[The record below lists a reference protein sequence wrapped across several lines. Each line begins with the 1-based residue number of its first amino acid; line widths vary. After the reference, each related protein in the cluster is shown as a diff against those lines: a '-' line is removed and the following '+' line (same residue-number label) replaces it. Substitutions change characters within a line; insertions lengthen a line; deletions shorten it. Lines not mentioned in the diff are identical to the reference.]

1 MARHDRARSRRDLLE
16 LRRRERAGTGDNLV
30 DLRLDFLDET
40 TGELLLS
47 VGGQWDRRARQFTDG
62 LALTRTVIRVHPG
75 QRRAVEWFREWLDV
89 HADRRDAP
97 PPFDPG
103 KVAEYLADVNA
114 EPSEVYSAL
123 FAGGRRA
130 GKTWIAVALAV
141 AYAVHFPDAI
151 VYLVGPDES
160 DWKELR
166 AYATGALA
174 DHWLDHA
181 SAERWQLVNG
191 TALNLKQAFNPEALK
206 EGRADLIVLNE
217 GQRMQERAFHVAR
230 GNTVDR
236 SGLTIVCANPPT
248 KRGDQQWVADFAAEA
263 SRGERAALYVEF
275 DALQNPHINRH
286 ALLSLTG
293 DMDERSAE
301 IEIFGRFLAPED
313 AVAYNWSRLDNER
326 PPPPTG
332 DITAEFLERVGEGA
346 GIRQVV
352 GVDVQRFPYIVGVV
366 YRVFVGEQGERDP
379 GRVRAWIVDEIAL
392 KGGDEDALSDA
403 LIERGYKPRETLLVV
418 DASGQYQHSR
428 RRSLD
433 TEPPQWRGRG
443 SFHVFK
449 SNGFRRIVA
458 PQRKRADNPHV
469 VERARSFTSLV
480 HARATGRRLFADPK
494 RAPYTCKA
502 IREWKH
508 VHGAPSRAQDVAHAA
523 DAASYVTIRLWPRRT
538 ARVRRGGVDPIK
550 AATEL
555 GAGRSSAA
563 AAPSSPARQPATRD
577 ERSIGRDR
585 RDANP
590 HRLRSSRLN

>member
-1 MARHDRARSRRDLLE
+1 MARSSRARSRRDLLE
-16 LRRRERAGTGDNLV
+16 LRRRERTADGDRLV
-30 DLRLDFLDET
+30 DLRLDFVDET
-40 TGELLLS
+40 TGDLLLS
-47 VGGQWDRRARQFTDG
+47 VGGQWDRRLRKFTDA
-62 LALTRTVIRVHPG
+62 LALTRSVIRVHPG
-75 QRRAVEWFREWLDV
+75 QRRAVEWFRIWLDV
-89 HADRRDAP
+89 HADRRDTP
-97 PPFDPG
+97 PPFDAA
-103 KVAEYLADVNA
+103 KIDEYLAHLA
-114 EPSEVYSAL
+114 TEPAEVYSAL

-166 AYATGALA
+166 GYATGSIA
-174 DHWLDHA
+174 DHWLESA
-181 SAERWQLVNG
+181 TAERWVLVNG
-191 TALNLKQAFNPEALK
+191 AALNLKQAYNPEALK

-236 SGLTIVCANPPT
+236 SGLVIVCANPPT

-275 DALQNPHINRH
+275 DSLQNPHINRH

-293 DMDERSAE
+293 DMDERSAD

-326 PPPPTG
+326 PPPATG

-346 GIRQVV
+346 GVRQVI
-352 GVDVQRFPYIVGVV
+352 GIDVQRFPYIVGVV
-366 YRVFVGEQGERDP
+366 YRIFAGEGGERDP

-403 LIERGYKPRETLLVV
+403 MIDRGYKPRETLLVV

-449 SNGFRRIVA
+449 TNGFRRIVA
-458 PQRKRADNPHV
+458 PQRKRADNPPV
-469 VERARSFTSLV
+469 VERARAFTALV

-523 DAASYVTIRLWPRRT
+523 DAASYVAIRLWPRRT
-538 ARVRRGGVDPIK
+538 TRQRRGGRDPVTEAVDR
-550 AATEL
+550 A
-555 GAGRSSAA
+555 AGRSPPP
-563 AAPSSPARQPATRD
+563 APPGPD
-577 ERSIGRDR
+577 RDR
-585 RDANP
+585 RPGARERREANP
-590 HRLRSSRLN
+590 HRLRSARLN

>member
-1 MARHDRARSRRDLLE
+1 MRGRSDRSRSRRDLLE
-16 LRRRERAGTGDNLV
+16 LRRREDAGTGDNLV
-30 DLRLDFLDET
+30 DLRLDFVDET
-40 TGELLLS
+40 TGDLLLS
-47 VGGQWDRRARQFTDG
+47 VGGQWDRRARKFTDG
-62 LALTRTVIRVHPG
+62 LALTRSVIRVHPG
-75 QRRAVEWFREWLDV
+75 QRRAVEWFRDWLDV
-89 HADRRDAP
+89 HADRRDTP
-97 PPFDPG
+97 PPFDPAL
-103 KVAEYLADVNA
+103 VDEYLADVDA
-114 EPSEVYSAL
+114 EPSGVYSAL

-166 AYATGALA
+166 AYATGSIAE
-174 DHWLDHA
+174 HWLEHA
-181 SAERWQLVNG
+181 TTERWVLVNG
-191 TALNLKQAFNPEALK
+191 TAINLKQAFNPEALK

-275 DALQNPHINRH
+275 DSLQNPHINRR
-286 ALLSLTG
+286 ALLSLAA

-301 IEIFGRFLAPED
+301 IEIFGRFLAAED

-326 PPPPTG
+326 PTPTTG
-332 DITAEFLERVGEGA
+332 DITAEFLDRIGEGA
-346 GIRQVV
+346 GILQVV

-366 YRVFVGEQGERDP
+366 YRIFVGEGGERDP

-392 KGGDEDALSDA
+392 KGGDEDSLSDA

-428 RRSLD
+428 RRTLD
-433 TEPPQWRGRG
+433 AEPPLWRGRG
-443 SFHVFK
+443 SFHIFK

-458 PQRKRADNPHV
+458 PQRKRADNPPV
-469 VERARSFTSLV
+469 VERARAFTTLI
-480 HARATGRRLFADPK
+480 HTRKQGRRLFADPK
-494 RAPYTCKA
+494 KAPFTCKA

-508 VHGAPSRAQDVAHAA
+508 VHGTPSRAQDVAHAA
-523 DAASYVTIRLWPRRT
+523 DAASYVAIRLWPRRT
-538 ARVRRGGVDPIK
+538 TRPRRGGPDPVTT
-550 AATEL
+550 ATERGRAPTATAD
-555 GAGRSSAA
+555 GARADRSVS
-563 AAPSSPARQPATRD
+563 R
-577 ERSIGRDR
+577 ERRA
-585 RDANP
+585 ANP
-590 HRLRSSRLN
+590 HRLRSARLN

>member
-1 MARHDRARSRRDLLE
+1 MASRARSRRDLIE
-16 LRRRERAGTGDNLV
+16 LRRREHDAGAGDRLV
-30 DLRLDFLDET
+30 DLRLDFVDEA
-40 TGELLLS
+40 TGDLLLS
-47 VGGQWDRRARQFTDG
+47 VGGQWDRRLRTFTDA
-62 LALTRTVIRVHPG
+62 LPLTRSVIRVHPG
-75 QRRAVEWFREWLDV
+75 QRRAVEWFRAWLDV
-89 HADRRDAP
+89 HAERRDNP
-97 PPFDPG
+97 PPFDEAL
-103 KVAEYLADVNA
+103 VDEYLANVDA
-114 EPSEVYSAL
+114 APEEVYSAL

-141 AYAVHFPDAI
+141 AYAVHFPAAI

-166 AYATGALA
+166 NYVTGALA
-174 DHWLDHA
+174 RPWLERA
-181 SAERWQLVNG
+181 TAERWELVNG
-191 TALNLKQAFNPEALK
+191 TAINLKQAFNPEALK

-275 DALQNPHINRH
+275 DALKNPHINRR
-286 ALLSLTG
+286 ALLSMAHDL
-293 DMDERSAE
+293 DERSAE
-301 IEIFGRFLAPED
+301 IEIFGRFLASED

-326 PPPPTG
+326 PPPADG
-332 DITAEFLERVGEGA
+332 DITAEFLDRVGEGG
-346 GIRQVV
+346 GIRQII
-352 GVDVQRFPYIVGVV
+352 GIDVQRFPYIVGVV
-366 YRVFVGEQGERDP
+366 YRIFVGEGGERDP

-403 LIERGYKPRETLLVV
+403 MMDRGYKPRETLLIV

-449 SNGFRRIVA
+449 SNGYRRIVA
-458 PQRKRADNPHV
+458 PQRKRADNPPV
-469 VERARSFTSLV
+469 IERARAFTALV
-480 HARATGRRLFADPK
+480 HTRAAGRRLFADPK

-523 DAASYVTIRLWPRRT
+523 DAASYVAIRLWPRRST
-538 ARVRRGGVDPIK
+538 RSRRNGGVDPVT
-550 AATEL
+550 AAVDKKRTPD
-555 GAGRSSAA
+555 
-563 AAPSSPARQPATRD
+563 AAPAPTTTRGD
-577 ERSIGRDR
+577 RSIGRER
-585 RDANP
+585 RELNP
-590 HRLRSSRLN
+590 HRLRSARLN